1 MRSLLTYAPLPEWR
15 QVFNSLINLNNDSN
29 NKISKPWVLNNEKY
43 TWFSRSA
50 WSMLAITM
58 YCMTIKNK
66 KSINILIPGYFCNE
80 STIPLKKNNAKI
92 NYYPVHEDGSPDI
105 DYCRKISKLNKPDIF
120 LHVHYFG
127 KYINVDNSL
136 LFARDFDTLLVEDC
150 AHMLLP
156 NKQHGFKGDFIFF
169 SPHKFLPIP
178 DGAILLFNSH
188 GPNKLDID
196 RFNFLESVGNN
207 NIKYKNQSA
216 PYYWLLK
223 RVIQKLGISPIN
235 NNINSD
241 VKSLKNKGYSISK
254 PKMSNLAK
262 IMLRNIIDGIYFEES
277 ERYQKIDIWRKYLI
291 KKNIILNTE
300 AIVLDIENPYQA
312 VIQFNSQHSANK
324 VKQLLS
330 KFKIPVST
338 WPDLPDSLDKKIYR
352 EDINN
357 HNTRLFL
364 PIHSSI
370 SEEKIKNYFN

>member
-1 MRSLLTYAPLPEWR
+1 
-15 QVFNSLINLNNDSN
+15 
-29 NKISKPWVLNNEKY
+29 
-43 TWFSRSA
+43 
-50 WSMLAITM
+50 
-58 YCMTIKNK
+58 IK
-66 KSINILIPGYFCNE
+66 
-80 STIPLKKNNAKI
+80 
-92 NYYPVHEDGSPDI
+92 HE
-105 DYCRKISKLNKPDIF
+105 YR
-120 LHVHYFG
+120 
-127 KYINVDNSL
+127 
-136 LFARDFDTLLVEDC
+136 
-150 AHMLLP
+150 
-156 NKQHGFKGDFIFF
+156 
-169 SPHKFLPIP
+169 
-178 DGAILLFNSH
+178 
-188 GPNKLDID
+188 
-196 RFNFLESVGNN
+196 
-207 NIKYKNQSA
+207 SA
-216 PYYWLLK
+216 PYYWLFK

-291 KKNIILNTE
+291 KKNIILNTK

-324 VKQLLS
+324 AKQLLS

-338 WPDLPDSLDKKIYR
+338 WPDLPESLDQEIYK

-357 HNTRLFL
+357 YNTRLFL